1 MTEDNHHMR
10 DVSALNAQAE
20 LAALLECVAHGGTVL
35 RQYASGEMHGLQEA
49 AGARRILTIAELI
62 TATEHVALALQWQN
76 ADTLAFASECLSR
89 SLDLLDHDP
98 DPAVRDALRDAE
110 HAGLSLGVLRE
121 INTRLMC
128 LAETANAFDRLV
140 ARAHVDLLIDLD
152 RQSHVLEVLR
162 SVVIAAAAP
171 IAKTLQILDLL
182 EPGLDPVQVRSALPC
197 LDGVAATALSHLL
210 TAMELRSL
218 VQALL
223 SSSSRL
229 SAPAPRQQVA

>member
-1 MTEDNHHMR
+1 MR

-35 RQYASGEMHGLQEA
+35 KLYAAEGTPSLQDPTM
-49 AGARRILTIAELI
+49 ARRIQTIAELI

-89 SLDLLDHDP
+89 SLDLLEHDS
-98 DPAVRDALRDAE
+98 DPTTREALRDAE

-140 ARAHVDLLIDLD
+140 ARAHVELLIDLD

-171 IAKTLQILDLL
+171 IAKTLQLLDLL
-182 EPGLDPVQVRSALPC
+182 EPGLDPAQVRLAMPC

-210 TAMELRSL
+210 AGNELRSL
-218 VQALL
+218 IEALL

-229 SAPAPRQQVA
+229 ATPALRQHVA